1 MRFPCDTL
9 KSAMHASCVSFPTEG
24 PGSTLFEIFVVAFVV
39 TAAFDMAS
47 STAREGVGAG
57 SNR

>member
-1 MRFPCDTL
+1 
-9 KSAMHASCVSFPTEG
+9 MHASCVGFPTEG
-24 PGSTLFEIFVVAFVV
+24 PGSTLFEISVVAFVV